1 MSRGKEFFTFRV
13 GMMCLAFVLAVTSV
27 FVYLTH
33 QSPTV
38 AAPTVVTAPVS
49 SREITDDQSRPTEL
63 PSNWPQEVPVPQ
75 GRIIASSGLALS
87 MVLDGPYDQVVQSIR
102 STYVNHGFTERPEY
116 GLEFENT
123 NYAIAIALE
132 NRDHSA
138 VSSNASLVVTPK

>member
-1 MSRGKEFFTFRV
+1 
-13 GMMCLAFVLAVTSV
+13 MCLAFILAVTSV

-38 AAPTVVTAPVS
+38 AAPTVVTAPA
-49 SREITDDQSRPTEL
+49 RGRAKDNQSRPTEL

-87 MVLDGPYDQVVQSIR
+87 MVLDGPYDQVIQSIR